1 MSSLSVWAQLYYK
14 GKYEP
19 KGQPVEIEPIP
30 KNVASLRV
38 LVKDKM
44 AEALTHCTASE
55 LFVFSP
61 ESKPPFSEQI
71 SIRGDK
77 MVKELIDEC
86 GNKNPPLSIGYDHPL
101 ILVAPDPP
109 QQQPANEIAFLV
121 GGTVDY
127 TGNNLTF
134 KAYFRSYEA
143 ACAFQNAMNQWEI
156 HKELAHLGGVTLD
169 PPTPAAVPWQSDF
182 TRFYLQDYKPNDHE
196 SPRQTLDQL
205 HSYHLSVPVTEPVE
219 PASNL
224 LCYQCIDQPMP
235 HINHYKCHLKDKAKF
250 KQLQCNENNMVAA
263 SWLFHQQLDGLNVAE
278 GIPLVALSFKTASN
292 DRLVSHNRRYRVTLL
307 VEFFYQELAAAF
319 APTGLARKI
328 DETSWEISLWQSL
341 GEDQGANHDGS
352 RGAKKGNQGAG
363 GTANYLPPARLENNP
378 LGIIQNSVSSHDE
391 SKVSLG
397 LGKGAAK
404 ALSQQLPSI
413 ESRDTLHNDLGTD
426 DFLDLDDAD
435 QFPAENQ
442 GVFVNQDDVLFQ
454 GANVENPAEGQ
465 ESIQEAH
472 AV

>member
-1 MSSLSVWAQLYYK
+1 MTSSSVWVQIYYQLRKKGSPEQIYK
-14 GKYEP
+14 SDLREGRDW
-19 KGQPVEIEPIP
+19 
-30 KNVASLRV
+30 NVFSLRV
-38 LVKDKM
+38 LVKDKLK
-44 AEALTHCTASE
+44 EELEHTGLTE
-55 LFVFSP
+55 IFVYP
-61 ESKPPFSEQI
+61 PDTEPPFSQ
-71 SIRGDK
+71 DK
-77 MVKELIDEC
+77 ALNSWDPI
-86 GNKNPPLSIGYDHPL
+86 PPNSSGPQPL
-101 ILVAPDPP
+101 IVVAPDPP

-121 GGTVDY
+121 GGTVIDAKQSKGARGNVFKFLENHYGHYSLTDGIQVDY

-196 SPRQTLDQL
+196 SPCQTLDQL

-224 LCYQCIDQPMP
+224 LRYQCIDLPLP

-250 KQLQCNENNMVAA
+250 KQLQWNENNMVAA

-307 VEFFYQELAAAF
+307 VEFFYQELAAVF

-328 DETSWEISLWQSL
+328 DETSWEISLYV
-341 GEDQGANHDGS
+341 EDKHMFKECIDWKSANT
-352 RGAKKGNQGAG
+352 KKQW
-363 GTANYLPPARLENNP
+363 
-378 LGIIQNSVSSHDE
+378 
-391 SKVSLG
+391 
-397 LGKGAAK
+397 
-404 ALSQQLPSI
+404 
-413 ESRDTLHNDLGTD
+413 D
-426 DFLDLDDAD
+426 DHREFLN
-435 QFPAENQ
+435 AE
-442 GVFVNQDDVLFQ
+442 
-454 GANVENPAEGQ
+454 
-465 ESIQEAH
+465 
-472 AV
+472 

>member
-1 MSSLSVWAQLYYK
+1 MSSLSVWVQLYYK

-30 KNVASLRV
+30 KNVASLSE
-38 LVKDKM
+38 LVKDKV

-55 LFVFSP
+55 LFVYTP

-86 GNKNPPLSIGYDHPL
+86 ENKNPPLSIGYDHPL

-121 GGTVDY
+121 GGTVIDAKQSKGARGNVFKFLENHYGHYSLTDGIQVDY

-134 KAYFRSYEA
+134 KAYFRSYDA
-143 ACAFQNAMNQWEI
+143 ACAFQNAMNKWEI

-196 SPRQTLDQL
+196 SPCQTLDQL

-224 LCYQCIDQPMP
+224 LRYQCIDQPMP

-250 KQLQCNENNMVAA
+250 MQLQWNENNMVAA

-328 DETSWEISLWQSL
+328 DETSWEISLYV
-341 GEDQGANHDGS
+341 EDKHMFKECIDWKSADT
-352 RGAKKGNQGAG
+352 KKQW
-363 GTANYLPPARLENNP
+363 
-378 LGIIQNSVSSHDE
+378 
-391 SKVSLG
+391 
-397 LGKGAAK
+397 
-404 ALSQQLPSI
+404 
-413 ESRDTLHNDLGTD
+413 NDHRE
-426 DFLDLDDAD
+426 FLN
-435 QFPAENQ
+435 AE
-442 GVFVNQDDVLFQ
+442 
-454 GANVENPAEGQ
+454 
-465 ESIQEAH
+465 
-472 AV
+472 